1 MLDALFL
8 FLDRRIAGT
17 GDLKTEPE
25 RRLRLGRHPELQ
37 RLL

>member
-17 GDLKTEPE
+17 GDLKTESE

>member
-8 FLDRRIAGT
+8 FLGRRIAGT
-17 GDLKTEPE
+17 GDLETEPE
-25 RRLRLGRHPELQ
+25 RRLRLGRHPELR